1 MSHKPCCIL
10 IKTWYFHQYF
20 REILEYQ
27 YSLKARWQPCKRKK
41 PTVEILGH
49 LFKRLPEK
57 EDPVLPS
64 LSLFWL
70 RYSNTFPEVFAT
82 FLTRQEH
89 LESKQERELLLKHT
103 NLLLPSCH
111 SIFCSAS
118 VQKGY
123 KRLSVACSDEEKSR
137 HADLFQ
143 AVFSFGK
150 KTENG
155 GERSRKRSVADIS

>member
-1 MSHKPCCIL
+1 M
-10 IKTWYFHQYF
+10 
-20 REILEYQ
+20 EYQ